1 MKKKILFFILFSIFE
16 IMFAENFEIKF
27 MAEDGTCSTLTFD
40 NSAEW
45 IVVDG
50 KKLPVKK
57 IVSIEGFENFS
68 KTENLCFYFLR
79 YSGDYN
85 FLSNLTKLKT
95 LGLMNCQVSS
105 LIFLEKLQNLENAEI
120 QFSAD
125 ISEYNSIKENKI
137 NLSKL
142 QKLKKICIASSRF
155 CNIYKNQAWEI
166 TPVCSLDFIPPF
178 INVQN
183 KPELLIYD
191 NRIEKISREELRL
204 LKQYSKVHLDF
215 NPIAKNETEL
225 AKLRKAKI
233 NFSAAP
239 SF

>member
-137 NLSKL
+137 NITKL
-142 QKLKKICIASSRF
+142 QKLKNCLILSYQISVKMKLKVIIKF
-155 CNIYKNQAWEI
+155 
-166 TPVCSLDFIPPF
+166 
-178 INVQN
+178 
-183 KPELLIYD
+183 LL
-191 NRIEKISREELRL
+191 R
-204 LKQYSKVHLDF
+204 
-215 NPIAKNETEL
+215 
-225 AKLRKAKI
+225 
-233 NFSAAP
+233 
-239 SF
+239 